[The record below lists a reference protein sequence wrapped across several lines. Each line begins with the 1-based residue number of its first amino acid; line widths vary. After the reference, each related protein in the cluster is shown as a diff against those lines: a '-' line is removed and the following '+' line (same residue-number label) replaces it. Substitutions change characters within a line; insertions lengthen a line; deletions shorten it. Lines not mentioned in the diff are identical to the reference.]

1 MSLEEQIKASRDIKA
16 VSLKAYMTSLRGIKK
31 ALTDDAELENTK
43 FLHDYGAVM
52 SEIKKCKTT
61 CQKNKITAVIVALK
75 SDKKPRQAL
84 IDKYTSALAKL
95 NDEYISMLREQKKTE
110 TQAKNWLEY
119 DEVIN
124 VVNGLTRTFKKI
136 DLTKKKPLTNKE
148 FDTLQQLVVLRT
160 YLTFPLRNDFADMPV
175 LTEKKYN
182 KLPEDT
188 KDANNYL
195 VENRDGTRAFHI
207 NQFKNRRFMD
217 NKILD
222 IPENINKL
230 LKLWLKHNTSGWFL
244 VKTNRTDPMNPNG
257 ITKYLNKI
265 FKPTGKK
272 ISTSMLRHIL
282 ISHHMK
288 DKPTIAE
295 KDEKKKE
302 IEDTY
307 MHSEA
312 LNDLYRKVD

>member
-1 MSLEEQIKASRDIKA
+1 MSLEEQIKKSRDIKPI
-16 VSLKAYMTSLRGIKK
+16 SLKAYLSNLRGIKR
-31 ALTDDAELENTK
+31 AISDDAVLEDTK
-43 FLHDYGAVM
+43 FLHNYNTVM
-52 SEIKKCKTT
+52 DVIKTCKTT
-61 CQKNKITAVIVALK
+61 CQKNKLTAVIVALK
-75 SDKKPRQAL
+75 SDKKQKTAL
-84 IDKYTSALAKL
+84 IEKYTSALAKL
-95 NDEYISMLREQKKTE
+95 NDEYINTLREQKKTE

-119 DEVIN
+119 DEVID
-124 VVNGLTRTFKKI
+124 VVNGLTRAFKKI
-136 DLTKKKPLTNKE
+136 DITKKKPLTNKE
-148 FDTLQQLVVLRT
+148 FDTLQQLVVLRV
-160 YLTFPLRNDFADMPV
+160 YLTFPLRNDFADMV
-175 LTEKKYN
+175 VISEKKYM

-188 KDANNYL
+188 KEAANYL
-195 VENRDGTRAFHI
+195 VESKNGSRAFHI

-217 NKILD
+217 NKTLD

-244 VKTNRTDPMNPNG
+244 VKTNRTDPMSPNG

-265 FKPTGKK
+265 FRPTGKK